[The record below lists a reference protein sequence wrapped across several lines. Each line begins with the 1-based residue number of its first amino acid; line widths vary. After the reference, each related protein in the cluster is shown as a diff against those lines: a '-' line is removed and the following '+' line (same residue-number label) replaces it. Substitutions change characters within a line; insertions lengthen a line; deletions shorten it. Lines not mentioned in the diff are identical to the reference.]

1 MSLSSVQEIRNA
13 ATWAARAASQRQA
26 PARGPGHVTKIE
38 GDEGGDLKRQRTDDS
53 NSEESVASDSSD
65 ENRFGVRYK
74 GHSTNNAGAT
84 QGLYKRWTIN
94 RRCKVWKPHR
104 TRTNDFPSKAVA
116 NAKGLGSLVAK
127 LLVSSK
133 KVGIK
138 SMRMIAGLEAEN
150 ADLHMQLK
158 AAAKKIEELEAA
170 AAASKKIEELKAA
183 AKKIE
188 ELSVHFSVMQVLLD
202 PA

>member
-1 MSLSSVQEIRNA
+1 MGADLQL
-13 ATWAARAASQRQA
+13 
-26 PARGPGHVTKIE
+26 E

-74 GHSTNNAGAT
+74 GQSTNNVGAT
-84 QGLYKRWTIN
+84 QELYQRWTIN

-104 TRTNDFPSKAVA
+104 NRTNDFPSNAVA
-116 NAKGLGSLVAK
+116 NATGLRSLVAK
-127 LLVSSK
+127 LVK
-133 KVGIK
+133 P
-138 SMRMIAGLEAEN
+138 MRMIGLEAEN

-188 ELSVHFSVMQVLLD
+188 ELSVVMQVLLD

>member
-1 MSLSSVQEIRNA
+1 MGADLQL
-13 ATWAARAASQRQA
+13 
-26 PARGPGHVTKIE
+26 E
-38 GDEGGDLKRQRTDDS
+38 GDEGGDPKRQRTDDS
-53 NSEESVASDSSD
+53 NSEESVVSDSSD

-74 GHSTNNAGAT
+74 GHSTNNVGAT
-84 QGLYKRWTIN
+84 QESCKRWTIN

-104 TRTNDFPSKAVA
+104 NRTNDCPSNAVA
-116 NAKGLGSLVAK
+116 NAKGSLVAK
-127 LLVSSK
+127 LVK
-133 KVGIK
+133 P
-138 SMRMIAGLEAEN
+138 MRMIGGLEAEN

-188 ELSVHFSVMQVLLD
+188 ELSVVMQVLLD
-202 PA
+202 PL

>member
-1 MSLSSVQEIRNA
+1 MSNLNA
-13 ATWAARAASQRQA
+13 AHAHLTVFASARTMGADLQL
-26 PARGPGHVTKIE
+26 E
-38 GDEGGDLKRQRTDDS
+38 GDEGGDPKRQRTDDS

-65 ENRFGVRYK
+65 GKRFGVRYK
-74 GHSTNNAGAT
+74 GHSTINVGAT
-84 QGLYKRWTIN
+84 QESCKRWTIN

-104 TRTNDFPSKAVA
+104 NRTNDFPSNAVA
-116 NAKGLGSLVAK
+116 NAKGSLVAK
-127 LLVSSK
+127 LVK
-133 KVGIK
+133 P
-138 SMRMIAGLEAEN
+138 MRMIELEAEN
-150 ADLHMQLK
+150 VDLHMQLK

>member
-1 MSLSSVQEIRNA
+1 MGAHLQL
-13 ATWAARAASQRQA
+13 
-26 PARGPGHVTKIE
+26 E
-38 GDEGGDLKRQRTDDS
+38 GDEGGDPTRQRTDDS
-53 NSEESVASDSSD
+53 NSEESVVSDSSD

-74 GHSTNNAGAT
+74 GQSTNNVGAT
-84 QGLYKRWTIN
+84 QELYKRWTIN

-104 TRTNDFPSKAVA
+104 NRTNDFPSNAVA
-116 NAKGLGSLVAK
+116 NAKGVRSLVAK
-127 LLVSSK
+127 LVK
-133 KVGIK
+133 P
-138 SMRMIAGLEAEN
+138 MRMIGGLEAEN

-188 ELSVHFSVMQVLLD
+188 ELSVVMQVLLD
-202 PA
+202 PL